1 MNTNAEVVAQHR
13 FRWGI
18 ILAWVPL
25 AFFIVSGSIEL
36 VGAIQSQKATGLGA
50 VAGGLSEAMVTFGF
64 VAIVASEIAGIVM
77 LLRTFSRK
85 HPMRGVIAVVS
96 MCSSAL
102 LLLVLGFF
110 LWFTL
115 THNWR

>member
-1 MNTNAEVVAQHR
+1 MDTNAEVVAQHR

-25 AFFIVSGSIEL
+25 AFFIATAAREL
-36 VGAIQSQKATGLGA
+36 VGAIQSNKATGLGA
-50 VAGGLSEAMVTFGF
+50 VAGGLSEAVVTFGF
-64 VAIVASEIAGIVM
+64 VAIVVSEMAGIVM

-85 HPMRGVIAVVS
+85 HPMRGFIAVVS
-96 MCSSAL
+96 MCFSAL
-102 LLLVLGFF
+102 LLLVLGLF